1 MTDSSRRF
9 DCLSVPFIFWQRVH
23 KCVFLFP
30 CASYGRML
38 VSSPLEH
45 GGVDRPGT
53 WYMLLRNSVSFTA
66 AEIGVFWERCR
77 NSPLAGG
84 GGHLTSPA
92 AGLQCAV
99 ISEARGALKL
109 FKALGLNIPS
119 ASGCSQHSCDMNVLF
134 CLNTSCDG
142 VIGISRGHLFR
153 VELEKSFPTKQTSLP
168 CSCDPLVRSLP
179 CSADGVP
186 AIHPWSRRLLLG
198 TRRSEHTHTR
208 SLPVFPLPSQS
219 EFMVQPSYLTSALQF
234 SRNP

>member
-1 MTDSSRRF
+1 MVQAIEKLGVFHSSRNR
-9 DCLSVPFIFWQRVH
+9 S
-23 KCVFLFP
+23 FLEKVQKLTS
-30 CASYGRML
+30 C
-38 VSSPLEH
+38 
-45 GGVDRPGT
+45 
-53 WYMLLRNSVSFTA
+53 
-66 AEIGVFWERCR
+66 
-77 NSPLAGG
+77 GG

-142 VIGISRGHLFR
+142 VLGISRGHLFR

-186 AIHPWSRRLLLG
+186 
-198 TRRSEHTHTR
+198 
-208 SLPVFPLPSQS
+208 
-219 EFMVQPSYLTSALQF
+219 
-234 SRNP
+234 RNPSLEPKAAVGN

>member
-9 DCLSVPFIFWQRVH
+9 DCLSVPFIFWQRGH

-38 VSSPLEH
+38 MSSPLEH

-53 WYMLLRNSVSFTA
+53 CYMLLRNSVSFTS
-66 AEIGVFWERCR
+66 AEIGVSWERRR
-77 NSPLAGG
+77 NSPLAGRA
-84 GGHLTSPA
+84 LNLSS
-92 AGLQCAV
+92 CWIEV
-99 ISEARGALKL
+99 CCYFRGSGSAET

-119 ASGCSQHSCDMNVLF
+119 TSGCSQHSCDMNVLF

-142 VIGISRGHLFR
+142 VLGIARGHLFR
-153 VELEKSFPTKQTSLP
+153 VELQKSFPTKQSSLP
-168 CSCDPLVRSLP
+168 CSCDALVRSLP

-186 AIHPWSRRLLLG
+186 AIRPWSRRLLLG
-198 TRRSEHTHTR
+198 TRRREHTHTR
-208 SLPVFPLPSQS
+208 SLPVLSLPSQS